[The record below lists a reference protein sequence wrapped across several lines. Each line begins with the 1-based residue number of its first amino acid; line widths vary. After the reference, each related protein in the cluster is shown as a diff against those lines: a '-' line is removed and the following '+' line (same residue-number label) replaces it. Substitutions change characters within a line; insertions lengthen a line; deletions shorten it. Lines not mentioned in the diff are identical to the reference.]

1 MTTYHVRGAT
11 GKKRKIVS
19 ATCQD
24 WGDRWPI
31 YASSQ
36 KKKCDVCGGE
46 LKRDDGK

>member
-1 MTTYHVRGAT
+1 MISYHVKSAT

-24 WGDRWPI
+24 CGDQWPV